1 MPRHTTSQR
10 LEGGLE
16 PCIVSGQ
23 LLERGQLNGRE
34 VQTTGGGSAS
44 FEPLLH
50 PLSRQSQIGIAHRL
64 RQKALLERPHQGLS
78 PNVDLRR
85 INHTDGQRGI

>member
-23 LLERGQLNGRE
+23 LLERGQLNGGE
-34 VQTTGGGSAS
+34 VQTTGGGPAS

-50 PLSRQSQIGIAHRL
+50 PLSGQSQIGIAHRL
-64 RQKALLERPHQGLS
+64 RQEALVERSHQSLS
-78 PNVDLRR
+78 PKVDLRR
-85 INHTDGQRGI
+85 INHADGHRGI